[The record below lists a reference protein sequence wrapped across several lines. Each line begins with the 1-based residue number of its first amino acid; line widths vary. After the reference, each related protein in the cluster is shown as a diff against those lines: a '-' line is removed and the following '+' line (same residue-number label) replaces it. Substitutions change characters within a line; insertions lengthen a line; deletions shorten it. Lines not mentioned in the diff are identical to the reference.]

1 MTFTHLTLAAL
12 TTCLVFQLP
21 QASPVAG
28 TKQESETFKTL
39 AGSYLQGTDYVSTS
53 LHIDTEGRFRF
64 RWRAHDGGSH
74 REEGKVEIIDGLVV
88 LHPEKVETDWKPGTF
103 PHPKY
108 RAVRWGER
116 LYLISDERMATFCNM
131 VNLGIEPRSKCLGK
145 EFIRFTST
153 EKSRKGEEQPVL
165 GEIQGQPKVPADWE
179 KHLLK
184 RPIEGEILE
193 GLDDRCARIDLGSND
208 GLVKGMELLV
218 ASGKPEAPKEVA
230 IVVVVEVRAKDCNVK
245 AKRRPQDIDRFEKGQ
260 NVYSKIPAPCM
271 RKIMH
276 DVSLIW

>member
-1 MTFTHLTLAAL
+1 MTFTQLTLTAL

-21 QASPVAG
+21 QAPPVAG
-28 TKQESETFKTL
+28 TKQEPETFKTL

-74 REEGKVEIIDGLVV
+74 REEGKVEFIDGLVV
-88 LHPEKVETDWKPGTF
+88 LHAEKVETDWKPGTF
-103 PHPKY
+103 THPKF
-108 RAVRWGER
+108 RAVRWGDR

-131 VNLGIEPRSKCLGK
+131 VNLGIEPRRKSLGK

-153 EKSRKGEEQPVL
+153 EKSRKGEEQPAL
-165 GEIQGQPKVPADWE
+165 GEIQGQPRVPAEWE

-184 RPIEGEILE
+184 RPVEGKILE
-193 GLDDRCARIDLGSND
+193 GLDDRCARIDLGSSD

-230 IVVVVEVRAKDCNVK
+230 IVDVVEVRAKDCNVK
-245 AKRRPQDIDRFEKGQ
+245 AKLRPRGIDRFEKGQ

-271 RKIMH
+271 RL
-276 DVSLIW
+276 VENWLTVIW